1 MPQYLLQLGIVEV
14 GTFVTYEDS
23 WNPKLGKYILF
34 QKLDDRLGI
43 ILWSSYNFYL
53 FRHIINN
60 NQDVLI
66 PIRR

>member
-43 ILWSSYNFYL
+43 ILWSRYNLYPFKGIVHNTSIYS
-53 FRHIINN
+53 F
-60 NQDVLI
+60 
-66 PIRR
+66 P